1 MRLALLIVVFH
12 IFERG
17 EGRLRKDVE
26 TLCARVV
33 DRAVG
38 LDREDVGFA
47 VLFGVEV
54 K

>member
-26 TLCARVV
+26 TLCARVI